1 MVNKY
6 EETKALNIAFEPEK
20 NEGKKP
26 REGRKDSGK
35 KEESDS
41 IIVLLGINRIRCDFY

>member
-20 NEGKKP
+20 MKERSQEK
-26 REGRKDSGK
+26 EGRIVERRK
-35 KEESDS
+35 K
-41 IIVLLGINRIRCDFY
+41 VIRL